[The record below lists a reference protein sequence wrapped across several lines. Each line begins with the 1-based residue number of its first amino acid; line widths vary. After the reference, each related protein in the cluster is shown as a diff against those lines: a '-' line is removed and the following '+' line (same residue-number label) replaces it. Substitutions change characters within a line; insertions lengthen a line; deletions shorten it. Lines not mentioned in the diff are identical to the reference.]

1 MFNFIFRVGTKEN
14 GTRFLTFVDAV
25 LGYRHLLQQSDL
37 DKALSLCAG
46 MRGKLK
52 SRFVVLS
59 DERVLPPRPP
69 RTQGAR
75 GKRKQDEMDDTG
87 SKRGRSGRPTT
98 VSGVTLRSGRTTP
111 VPMGSQVV
119 SGGRTTPVP
128 MASQVASGGQVAP
141 APGGSQVFSGSN
153 TVPLGQPKVAAPTSR
168 FLPAL
173 LRASNPYLR
182 NFEVPPPVAE
192 EGSLPSSEPSTEDW
206 ASAHSD
212 ETIIQ

>member
-1 MFNFIFRVGTKEN
+1 M
-14 GTRFLTFVDAV
+14 DAV

-46 MRGKLK
+46 MRGKLR

-111 VPMGSQVV
+111 VPMGSQV
-119 SGGRTTPVP
+119 
-128 MASQVASGGQVAP
+128 ASGGQVAP

-153 TVPLGQPKVAAPTSR
+153 TVPLGQPKVAAPMSR